1 MSKRVDDLEQ
11 QLRAAQDELAV
22 AKRDL
27 AEVSGANGR
36 LAAQLDERDITIRGL
51 TEERD
56 TAAAA
61 VEAMRIEDMEAGFT
75 S

>member
-1 MSKRVDDLEQ
+1 MSRRTDVIKELRRVRAELDD
-11 QLRAAQDELAV
+11 

-36 LAAQLDERDITIRGL
+36 LAAQLDERDVTIRGL
-51 TEERD
+51 AEENA
-56 TAAAA
+56 TLKESL
-61 VEAMRIEDMEAGFT
+61 EAMHIEDMEAGFA